1 MKLQLEEQ
9 GWRTNQGKH
18 FKVPLFMESVLT
30 RFLKTESMYK
40 WPAKAISDSWGKQT
54 LRHIH

>member
-1 MKLQLEEQ
+1 MKLRLEEQ

-18 FKVPLFMESVLT
+18 YKVTLFIESVLT

-40 WPAKAISDSWGKQT
+40 
-54 LRHIH
+54 